1 MDNIYDIIVI
11 GGGPSGLSCA
21 LYSSRANLKTLVIE
35 KESLGGQMFSTG
47 SIENYPGSIENP
59 TGLSLTNRFKEQ
71 AESFG
76 TEFVTDTVVK
86 IDFNEKIKSVECEKN
101 TFKTKTI
108 VVATGAKPRKLNV
121 PGEEEFSGKGVSY
134 CATCDGAFFKDLD
147 IVVIGSG
154 NSAFEEAMELTKFG
168 RKVYLAHRKN
178 LSKVTPVIL
187 ERARKN
193 EKIHF
198 LPEEE
203 IQEIKGENFVDS
215 VVFKN
220 SSTGEITEISKTDGD
235 SVMGVFVFIG
245 ATPNSMLVDGFT
257 SLENGYIVTD
267 GDMRTDIPGVF
278 AVGDVRVTP
287 IRQIVTAAADGAI
300 ASISAEKYINE
311 NF

>member
-1 MDNIYDIIVI
+1 MDNIYDIIII
-11 GGGPSGLSCA
+11 GGGPAGLSCA

-35 KESLGGQMFSTG
+35 KESFGGQMFSTG
-47 SIENYPGSIENP
+47 SIENYPGSSENT

-71 AESFG
+71 AKNFG
-76 TEFVTDTVVK
+76 SEFISDTVVK
-86 IDFNEKIKSVECEKN
+86 IDIDDKIKSVECEKS
-101 TFKTKTI
+101 TYKTKTI
-108 VVATGAKPRKLNV
+108 VIATGAKPRKLNI
-121 PGEEEFSGKGVSY
+121 PGEKEFSGKGVSY

-154 NSAFEEAMELTKFG
+154 NSAFEEAIELTKFG

-203 IQEIKGENFVDS
+203 IQEIKGNNFVES
-215 VVFKN
+215 LVFKN
-220 SSTGEITEISKTDGD
+220 SSTGEITELSKKEDDPT
-235 SVMGVFVFIG
+235 MGVFVFIG
-245 ATPNSMLVDGFT
+245 ATPNSKLISQFT
-257 SLENGYIVTD
+257 KLEKGYIVTD
-267 GDMRTDIPGVF
+267 GEMRTSIPGVF
-278 AVGDVRVTP
+278 AAGDVRVTP
-287 IRQIVTAAADGAI
+287 VRQIVTSASDGAI
-300 ASISAEKYINE
+300 ASISAEKYISE